1 MREAFHLEERDPMS
15 ISLSAPAADSIERLE
30 IVNPASEAILA
41 ELTSADRND
50 LDRMVAAATEAF
62 PAWRDTPL
70 AQRKTAIQGI
80 GKLITE
86 NADELAALLTAEQ
99 GKPLAQ
105 ARSELSGAAA
115 WCTGIADQA
124 IEDEMLQET
133 AERIVV
139 KRHVPLGVVGAIVP
153 WNYPVALAI
162 WKIAPAIVTGN
173 CIIVKPSP
181 FTPLTTMRVI
191 ELAQALLPTGVLQVI
206 VGGDALGPWMTEHPG
221 ITKISFTGSTA
232 TGRRV
237 MASCSASLKRVT
249 LELGGNDAA
258 IVFPD
263 VDVDAVVPQIF
274 WTAFVN
280 SGQLCVATKRVYIH
294 EDIYDEFRDAL
305 IAFSRTVMMGDGAAE
320 GVALGPVQNRQQ
332 YERLQSLLAETA
344 GGAANQI
351 TPQPVSN
358 SSGYFVP
365 VTFIDNP
372 PEDSSIVQE
381 EQFGPILPLL
391 KFSDTDDVIRRV
403 NASEFGLGGSVWTTD
418 PDLAIEVAQ
427 KIDSGSVWINQP
439 QYLSPFVPFSGHKQS
454 GLGVE
459 NGRDGILEYTNV
471 QTITRGPIG

>member
-1 MREAFHLEERDPMS
+1 
-15 ISLSAPAADSIERLE
+15 
-30 IVNPASEAILA
+30 
-41 ELTSADRND
+41 
-50 LDRMVAAATEAF
+50 
-62 PAWRDTPL
+62 
-70 AQRKTAIQGI
+70 
-80 GKLITE
+80 
-86 NADELAALLTAEQ
+86 
-99 GKPLAQ
+99 
-105 ARSELSGAAA
+105 
-115 WCTGIADQA
+115 
-124 IEDEMLQET
+124 
-133 AERIVV
+133 
-139 KRHVPLGVVGAIVP
+139 
-153 WNYPVALAI
+153 
-162 WKIAPAIVTGN
+162 
-173 CIIVKPSP
+173 
-181 FTPLTTMRVI
+181 
-191 ELAQALLPTGVLQVI
+191 
-206 VGGDALGPWMTEHPG
+206 
-221 ITKISFTGSTA
+221 
-232 TGRRV
+232 
-237 MASCSASLKRVT
+237 
-249 LELGGNDAA
+249 
-258 IVFPD
+258 
-263 VDVDAVVPQIF
+263 
-274 WTAFVN
+274 
-280 SGQLCVATKRVYIH
+280 
-294 EDIYDEFRDAL
+294 
-305 IAFSRTVMMGDGAAE
+305 MMGDGAAE

>member
-1 MREAFHLEERDPMS
+1 MSNALPATTIDPV
-15 ISLSAPAADSIERLE
+15 ERLK

-41 ELTSADRND
+41 ELASADRND
-50 LDRMVAAATEAF
+50 LDRMVAMATDAF

-80 GKLITE
+80 GRLISDH
-86 NADELAALLTAEQ
+86 ADELAALLTAEQ

-105 ARSELSGAAA
+105 ARSELAGAAL
-115 WCTGIADQA
+115 WCAGIADQA
-124 IEDEMLQET
+124 IEDEVLQET
-133 AERIVV
+133 AERVVV

-181 FTPLTTMRVI
+181 FTPLTTIRVI
-191 ELAQALLPTGVLQVI
+191 ELAQTLLPVGVLQVI

-221 ITKISFTGSTA
+221 IAKISFTGSTA

-263 VDVDAVVPQIF
+263 VDVDIVVPQIF
-274 WTAFVN
+274 WMAFVN
-280 SGQLCVATKRVYIH
+280 SGQLCVATKRIYVH
-294 EDIYDEFRDAL
+294 EEIYDRFRDAL
-305 IAFSRTVMMGDGAAE
+305 IAFSRTVPMGDGAAE

-332 YERLQSLLAETA
+332 YERLQSLLRETA
-344 GGAANQI
+344 YSGASQI
-351 TPQPVSN
+351 TPQPTPN

-372 PEDSSIVQE
+372 PEGSRIVQE

-403 NASEFGLGGSVWTTD
+403 NASEFGLGGSVWTND
-418 PDLAIEVAQ
+418 PDLATEVAQ
-427 KIDSGSVWINQP
+427 RIDSGSVWINQP

-459 NGRDGILEYTNV
+459 NGRDGIREYTNV
-471 QTITRGPIG
+471 QTITRRPLN